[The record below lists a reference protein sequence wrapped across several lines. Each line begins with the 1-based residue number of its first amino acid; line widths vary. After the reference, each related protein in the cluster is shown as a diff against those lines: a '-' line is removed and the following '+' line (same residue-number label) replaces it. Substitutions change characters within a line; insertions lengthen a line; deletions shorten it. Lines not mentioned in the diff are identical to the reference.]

1 MSYSKTSA
9 PGCVCIFKIADSYR
23 ALLFKQL
30 WLGCAALEEPSLAA
44 KSRECL
50 VGRQT
55 ALGVMLRKEAS
66 WSVDVF
72 VAHAL
77 RAAMALQ
84 ERAGS
89 GEGADAEDA
98 AELSAF
104 CLDGLCDREGEGWPV
119 GFEGDCEEAG
129 GLHPSWVEWLQ
140 YSAGL
145 HQKVGQAAEAQRLL
159 QLAYEYVQRC
169 RKLRR
174 PKAGRD
180 HKVAECAAYA
190 GILKM
195 HTAAMI
201 TSLHPP
207 DGTASMTASA
217 QHKGKQGT
225 NKRAGKRQAES
236 PKPAS
241 AVISLTSRGLD
252 YAGDVIAALESLA
265 ANTNEPGAAGGTE
278 SAMFVGAAV
287 KAWTRA
293 KKSCSVTALW
303 MEREGA
309 SGAAENPG
317 ELEESEWPAL
327 SVRGR
332 LVLAELSSKL
342 ALVRER
348 NELGRALER
357 IPPTASLLQVAVDA
371 YLRVAHAHLGSL
383 GSMTN
388 AGPASG
394 TNTGRNQ
401 SRWATAEDNARQ
413 ALAAAAQVL
422 EMGGDAIPSQFM
434 KRVGT
439 GFFGLGTSLLDHGEM
454 NAGLEALVQG
464 CRLLEIWT
472 EVESDRRGTADGDD
486 DDSSAAGVSEILRSA
501 QLDMRLAKLS
511 LVLQDSAE
519 CALAA
524 AAAVRGL
531 AFCPG
536 MWCFS
541 SEGQPEYPAG
551 ALTLVER
558 FVACK
563 LGCGGSANS
572 KPSSTTER
580 LAGASATLLSSYLSD
595 SDGVNAS
602 VGNNCSGADDLQNVL
617 EKRGFPSAA
626 IVWVLLAACRAYRAY
641 LPLCISEE
649 AGPVSGEGKAEG
661 GTLACV
667 EGHRLATQAILEICR
682 RIPRDNEEDGMGN
695 GEGKTDVW
703 EAHAW
708 LLAATFEHDLHL
720 ADISDTR
727 AFDNT
732 AGVLTDLP
740 AGIQHAT
747 SGATTASRLCGEGNI
762 SSPLVAA
769 AAGGVFA
776 CIRAMLL
783 RAVTDH
789 DGDVKN
795 AMGRGLDLF
804 LEAARDSDWTPGF
817 HSPDNLGPNGVGSIV
832 GHLDVL
838 EAHYALHGDTW
849 QRVKVA
855 EVRLGLADRA
865 RSEFEEGSL
874 PHGAVSLA
882 AASDCVNAA
891 SEAEGL
897 PCLGFV
903 YSAAVNAV
911 CGLAVPERRGLG
923 AVADKRTNGAASSAL
938 VEAAQVAVDVVRG
951 VCLAEQSGGEDE
963 GESVLLEARK
973 ALCHPESSA
982 IAPVTAAYLE
992 CVAGLGLSWIYQRS
1006 GRLME
1011 AMREV
1016 RQVMRLCRT
1025 WASAGGPLAVSDK
1038 QAVTLSAEKG
1048 DCIHDDPA
1056 GGLAAA
1062 VSQPQVEEGVGAEG
1076 GDIEDTMGKDGA
1088 ECGRGREISA
1098 LGSRW
1103 IPVYLEGLIRMG
1115 RLWRERGI
1123 ASKAS
1128 LTLRQGCVLGE
1139 SLHAARFLRDCLLEE
1154 VNVAT
1159 EKHQFARADR
1169 LLRASQDLLHQERR
1183 ELVSAGAYEVSG
1195 ECADCQVLDSANV
1208 AGSGAAPAQVA
1219 RGKGSKRGA
1228 KKVAGKKKTTSAS
1241 PTVAAEST
1249 TAACIRCRELDVN
1262 AAELTVVEASLLRKQ
1277 GEFVGALAVCE
1288 RGQAI
1293 LARLGDAGAAGDPV
1307 SSGNGRFKGAEGK
1320 GYNRRAAEVLA
1331 MLRLQQ
1337 GRVCCLL
1344 GNTNTGEELFRE
1356 CSNADGAPALVR
1368 ATALYRMGRM
1378 SLDVGDAAKA
1388 KLPLET
1394 AEALSRGA
1402 GVPKLVRKVRRV
1414 LAVTLAELVGQGRAG
1429 NVSVDGTWRVAAL
1442 SSLSIGVTSC
1452 NQVTHASARRARKG
1466 EFESSLSGGSAGLRL
1481 FDVVSGGSGVT
1492 VDGFGQKE
1500 GE

>member
-1 MSYSKTSA
+1 MS
-9 PGCVCIFKIADSYR
+9 GCVCIFQIADSYR

-30 WLGCAALEEPSLAA
+30 WLGCAALEKPSLAA
-44 KSRECL
+44 ESRECL

-89 GEGADAEDA
+89 DDGAGAEDA
-98 AELSAF
+98 AELSGF
-104 CLDGLCDREGEGWPV
+104 CLDGLSDREREGWPT
-119 GFEGDCEEAG
+119 GAEDGCEEAG
-129 GLHPSWVEWLQ
+129 ELHSSWVEWLQ

-169 RKLRR
+169 RKLRQ

-190 GILKM
+190 GILKL

-207 DGTASMTASA
+207 EGAASMAASA
-217 QHKGKQGT
+217 QHKGKKGA
-225 NKRAGKRQAES
+225 NKRVGKRQAES

-252 YAGDVIAALESLA
+252 YAGDVIAALESLVG
-265 ANTNEPGAAGGTE
+265 NTNDAGAGGRTE
-278 SAMFVGAAV
+278 PVFFVGAAV
-287 KAWTRA
+287 KAWTRV
-293 KKSCSVTALW
+293 KKSCSVTTLW

-309 SGAAENPG
+309 GGMAKDPG
-317 ELEESEWPAL
+317 ELEESEWSAL

-342 ALVRER
+342 ALVRAR
-348 NELGRALER
+348 NELGRGLER

-383 GSMTN
+383 GSVTN
-388 AGPASG
+388 PGAAIGA
-394 TNTGRNQ
+394 NTGRNQ
-401 SRWATAEDNARQ
+401 SRWATNEDNARQ
-413 ALAAAAQVL
+413 ALAAAAEVL
-422 EMGGDAIPSQFM
+422 EMGGDAIPSQFL

-439 GFFGLGTSLLDHGEM
+439 GFFGLGTSLVDHGEV
-454 NAGLEALVQG
+454 NAGLDALVQG
-464 CRLLEIWT
+464 CRLLESWT
-472 EVESDRRGTADGDD
+472 EVESDRPGTADD

-524 AAAVRGL
+524 AAAVRAL

-536 MWCFS
+536 MRCLN
-541 SEGQPEYPAG
+541 SEGQPKYPAG

-563 LGCGGSANS
+563 LGCGGSADS
-572 KPSSTTER
+572 KPASKTER
-580 LAGASATLLSSYLSD
+580 LTSASATLLSAYLSD
-595 SDGVNAS
+595 GDGVHTS
-602 VGNNCSGADDLQNVL
+602 MGNSCSAAEDLQKVL
-617 EKRGFPSAA
+617 ERRGFPSAA

-649 AGPVSGEGKAEG
+649 AGSVSRGGKVEGS
-661 GTLACV
+661 TFACI
-667 EGHRLATQAILEICR
+667 EGHRLATQAILEFCR
-682 RIPRDNEEDGMGN
+682 RVPSDNQEGGMEGEE
-695 GEGKTDVW
+695 GEADMW

-727 AFDNT
+727 AVDNT
-732 AGVLTDLP
+732 VGALTNLP

-747 SGATTASRLCGEGNI
+747 SGAATASRLCGEGT
-762 SSPLVAA
+762 SSGPLAAA

-783 RAVTDH
+783 RAVTHH
-789 DGDVKN
+789 DGDVKM

-804 LEAARDSDWTPGF
+804 LEAARDSDRTRRL
-817 HSPDNLGPNGVGSIV
+817 HSLENLGPAGVGSIV

-838 EAHYALHGDTW
+838 EAHYALHGDTLR
-849 QRVKVA
+849 RVKVA
-855 EVRLGLADRA
+855 EVRVGLADRA
-865 RSEFEEGSL
+865 RSEVEEGSL
-874 PHGAVSLA
+874 PQGAESLA
-882 AASDCVNAA
+882 AARDCVSAA
-891 SEAEGL
+891 SQARGL

-923 AVADKRTNGAASSAL
+923 AVADKRTNSANSSAL
-938 VEAAQVAVDVVRG
+938 VQAAQIAVDVVRG
-951 VCLAEQSGGEDE
+951 VCLAEQSGREEE
-963 GESVLLEARK
+963 GESVLLETRR
-973 ALCHPESSA
+973 ALCHPDSSA
-982 IAPVTAAYLE
+982 IAPATAAYLE

-1056 GGLAAA
+1056 NGHAAA
-1062 VSQPQVEEGVGAEG
+1062 VSQTQVEEGVGAEG
-1076 GDIEDTMGKDGA
+1076 GDIEDTIGEDGA
-1088 ECGRGREISA
+1088 DGGRQMEIFA

-1128 LTLRQGCVLGE
+1128 LTLRQGCVFGE

-1159 EKHQFARADR
+1159 EKHQFARAER

-1183 ELVSAGAYEVSG
+1183 ELVSAGPDAVSA
-1195 ECADCQVLDSANV
+1195 ECGGCQLLDSANV
-1208 AGSGAAPAQVA
+1208 AGSGTAPAQGA
-1219 RGKGSKRGA
+1219 KGKGSQRGA
-1228 KKVAGKKKTTSAS
+1228 KKVGGKKKTPSAS
-1241 PTVAAEST
+1241 PTVVAKSS

-1277 GEFVGALAVCE
+1277 GDFVGARAACE
-1288 RGQAI
+1288 RGQTI
-1293 LARLGDAGAAGDPV
+1293 LARLDDAGAAGEPV
-1307 SSGNGRFKGAEGK
+1307 SSGNGRFKGATEQGF
-1320 GYNRRAAEVLA
+1320 GRRAAEVLA

-1337 GRVCCLL
+1337 GRACCLL
-1344 GNTNTGEELFRE
+1344 GNTTAGENLFRD
-1356 CSNADGAPALVR
+1356 CSNANGVPALVR

-1388 KLPLET
+1388 KLPLEK
-1394 AEALSRGA
+1394 AEALTRGA
-1402 GVPKLVRKVRRV
+1402 GVPKLVRKVRRA
-1414 LAVTLAELVGQGRAG
+1414 LAVTLAELADQGRTG
-1429 NVSVDGTWRVAAL
+1429 NVGVDGSWRGAAL

-1466 EFESSLSGGSAGLRL
+1466 DFGSSLSGGSAGLRL
-1481 FDVVSGGSGVT
+1481 FDVVSGGSGGT
-1492 VDGFGQKE
+1492 ADGCGQKE
-1500 GE
+1500 SE